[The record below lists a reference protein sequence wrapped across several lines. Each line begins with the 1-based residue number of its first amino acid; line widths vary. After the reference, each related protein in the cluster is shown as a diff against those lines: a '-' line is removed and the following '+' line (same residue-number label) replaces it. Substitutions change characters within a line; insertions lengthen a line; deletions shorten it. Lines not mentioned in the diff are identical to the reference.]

1 MPILTVELDLPEPE
15 YRFATTLSPAEQR
28 RVASMATAVA
38 FATVRNIPPV
48 SSTGDTEEPQDDT
61 PLTQDEIVGLAE
73 SVAQL
78 DAGLGSDGDAFFERL
93 YKERGWKLKP

>member
-1 MPILTVELDLPEPE
+1 MPTLTVELDLPEAE

-28 RVASMATAVA
+28 RVASMATAAA
-38 FATVRNIPPV
+38 FATVRHISPQ
-48 SSTGDTEEPQDDT
+48 STDAPDDLQDDA
-61 PLTQDEIVGLAE
+61 PFTQDEIVGLAE